1 MFKFISN
8 FKKNN
13 SDDSVITTNSSEV
26 VESDSQKYIERI
38 RILENKN
45 LIFSKK
51 IAELEKKYQDYET
64 KYFSLLKA
72 SKEEIN
78 RVIDARK
85 LLASDPNYRRD
96 LQQLGLVSQKEH
108 VKVLEKYT
116 QLVEEYQSIKKDYEI
131 LSRKLNNIL
140 TENL

>member
-1 MFKFISN
+1 
-8 FKKNN
+8 
-13 SDDSVITTNSSEV
+13 
-26 VESDSQKYIERI
+26 
-38 RILENKN
+38 
-45 LIFSKK
+45 
-51 IAELEKKYQDYET
+51 
-64 KYFSLLKA
+64 
-72 SKEEIN
+72 
-78 RVIDARK
+78 
-85 LLASDPNYRRD
+85 

>member
-108 VKVLEKYT
+108 TKVLEKYT
-116 QLVEEYQSIKKDYEI
+116 QLMEEYQSIKKDYEI